1 MIKLKKMNF
10 LKFIQF
16 LSICVI
22 FIGLAAPVNSDDP
35 DEDFSKAIDA
45 EEKRIKWGTEEFK
58 KELIKEM
65 SSANIALFI
74 NEHLGTINE
83 PSRLYYKF
91 EKKSTREDNFVGNVV
106 LNIVKVDA
114 DNTKHI
120 TFRYLKGRNKVRF
133 PPQIGAK
140 GNPVFMLF
148 FERDCRDM
156 QRLTGGNDLF

>member
-1 MIKLKKMNF
+1 MIKLKKNEF
-10 LKFIQF
+10 FKVYTISLNLCGIY
-16 LSICVI
+16 LV
-22 FIGLAAPVNSDDP
+22 LAAPVNSDDP

-91 EKKSTREDNFVGNVV
+91 EKKVYTR
-106 LNIVKVDA
+106 
-114 DNTKHI
+114 
-120 TFRYLKGRNKVRF
+120 R
-133 PPQIGAK
+133 
-140 GNPVFMLF
+140 
-148 FERDCRDM
+148 
-156 QRLTGGNDLF
+156 